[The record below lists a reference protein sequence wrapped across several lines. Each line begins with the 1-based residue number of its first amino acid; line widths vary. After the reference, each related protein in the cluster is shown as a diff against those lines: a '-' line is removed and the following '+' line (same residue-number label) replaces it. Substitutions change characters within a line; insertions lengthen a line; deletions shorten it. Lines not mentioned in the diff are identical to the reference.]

1 MTSIS
6 STALAR
12 SFEIGELDP
21 AAFKHTDHVAVA
33 YEMLGAYEFL
43 EACNK
48 YASSISALAER
59 AGAPKK
65 FNATITLA
73 FLSLIA
79 ERMASGEYK
88 NYEEFIA
95 QNQDLRSKNVLERW
109 YSPERL
115 NCDTAR
121 AVFLMPD
128 AG

>member
-1 MTSIS
+1 MPVS
-6 STALAR
+6 STALTR
-12 SFEIGELDP
+12 SFETGELDP

-33 YEMLGAYEFL
+33 FEMLGSYEFL
-43 EACNK
+43 EACSR
-48 YASSISALAER
+48 YASNIRALAGR

-79 ERMASGEYK
+79 ERMASEEYK
-88 NYEEFIA
+88 NYEEFIS
-95 QNQDLRSKNVLERW
+95 QNQDLRSKNVLEQW

-128 AG
+128 PG